1 MGSFVS
7 VQVQLVKNFLL
18 VATSECLNLHHIVEP
33 TEDVVRSAS
42 MLDEPDGLV
51 DLPRRMTDVP
61 SVGGVEEPILFERHR
76 WTSFHWIDHG
86 VDK

>member
-1 MGSFVS
+1 
-7 VQVQLVKNFLL
+7 
-18 VATSECLNLHHIVEP
+18 
-33 TEDVVRSAS
+33 
-42 MLDEPDGLV
+42 
-51 DLPRRMTDVP
+51 MTDVP